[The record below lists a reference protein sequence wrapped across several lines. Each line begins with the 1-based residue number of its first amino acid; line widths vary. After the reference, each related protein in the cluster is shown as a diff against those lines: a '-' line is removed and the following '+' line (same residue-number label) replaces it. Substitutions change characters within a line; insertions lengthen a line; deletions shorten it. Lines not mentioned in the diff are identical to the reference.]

1 MNYHN
6 PREWKPSG
14 DIILEENALI
24 SVKSNKNLLVIAGPG
39 AGKTE
44 LLAQKASYLL
54 ETNTCQNP
62 KKILAISFKRDAAE
76 NLAERVEKRCGT
88 ELSKRFVSKTYDS
101 FAKNLLDNFIH
112 GLPEE
117 YKPMAHYM
125 IAIQNRKQNDIRKA
139 FDVAGALPISG
150 LSNRDYND
158 LLNNRLIEQ
167 RLPIEKEN
175 QNGKIVKK
183 AWDILLKGEVNELPP
198 TLSFQMISRLAE
210 YLLRM
215 NPLIK
220 MALGQTYSHV
230 FLDEFQDT
238 TDIQYDLLKGCFY
251 KSSSTITAV
260 GDNKQRIMLWARAK
274 KDVFEAFKK
283 DFSAGEQRL
292 LMNHR
297 SAPRLVEIQKLVY
310 GYLNDI
316 KHDVKTSE
324 KWSETDGISEIWT
337 FNNAKRE
344 AEVVAERIKEFIRDE
359 KINPR
364 DICILVKQLP
374 DIYGEMIISSLKEY
388 EIIARNEVVYQD
400 FLKEDIVK
408 ILLNALISALEKED
422 TESWISVLSFSKL
435 IRGFDSNTDFEKLN
449 SLIREIKDFL
459 NKIDNQ
465 LKGLKSEKDLE
476 QVIWGIINYYDI
488 NSIKGLYP
496 KYKQGTFLDELI
508 IDLIEFLWREY
519 VLTND
524 WLTSIENV
532 MGANSIPIMTIHKS
546 KGLEYDTVI
555 FIGLEDSAFW
565 NYLKQ
570 KEEDTCAF
578 FVALS
583 RAKRR
588 IIFTFSSDREVTS
601 PYYTRQKR
609 DKIKPFYEILKKS
622 QVVEEI
628 NY

>member
-1 MNYHN
+1 MKYLN
-6 PREWKPSG
+6 PSDWKPSG

-24 SVKSNKNLLVIAGPG
+24 SVKSNKNLLIIAGPG

-54 ETNTCQNP
+54 GTNSCKNP

-112 GLPEE
+112 GLPNE

-139 FDVAGALPISG
+139 FDLAGALPISE
-150 LSNRDYND
+150 LSNKDYND

-167 RLPIEKEN
+167 RLPIEEDN
-175 QNGKIVKK
+175 RNGKIVKK
-183 AWDILLKGEVNELPP
+183 AWDILLKGKVNELPP

-210 YLLRM
+210 YLIRV

-220 MALGQTYSHV
+220 MALRQTYSHV

-238 TDIQYDLLKGCFY
+238 TDIQYDLLKACFY

-274 KDVFEAFKK
+274 KDVFEAFKR

-316 KHDVKTSE
+316 KHDIKTSE
-324 KWSETDGISEIWT
+324 KWSESDGISEIWT
-337 FNNAKRE
+337 FNNAQRE
-344 AEVVAERIKEFIRDE
+344 AEVAAEKLKEFINNE
-359 KINPR
+359 EINPR

-374 DIYGEMIISSLKEY
+374 DIYGEIIINSLKEY
-388 EIIARNEVVYQD
+388 GIIARNEVVYQD
-400 FLKEDIVK
+400 FLKEEIVK
-408 ILLNALISALEKED
+408 ILLNVLISAIEKED
-422 TESWISVLSFSKL
+422 TESWVSYFSFSKL
-435 IRGFDSNTDFEKLN
+435 IRGYDSNTDFEKIN

-465 LKGLKSEKDLE
+465 LKGLKSEKELE

-508 IDLIEFLWREY
+508 IDLIGFLWKEY
-519 VLTND
+519 ILTNN

-532 MGANSIPIMTIHKS
+532 RGLNSIPIMTIHKS

-588 IIFTFSSDREVTS
+588 IIFTFSRDREVTS
-601 PYYTRQKR
+601 PYYTSQKR

>member
-1 MNYHN
+1 MNYPN

-14 DIILEENALI
+14 NIILEENALI

-139 FDVAGALPISG
+139 FDVAGALPISE

-210 YLLRM
+210 YLLRV

-344 AEVVAERIKEFIRDE
+344 AEVVAEKINEFIREE

-364 DICILVKQLP
+364 DVCILVKQLP

-449 SLIREIKDFL
+449 SLIREIKNFL

-508 IDLIEFLWREY
+508 IDLIGFLWREY

-532 MGANSIPIMTIHKS
+532 RGANSIPIMTIHKS